1 MAYLRLWNIF
11 FEGNVE
17 HSVITEFNSLK
28 DKNSLKTSS
37 YLARLVK
44 KGIIKEFSFNDS
56 RLMVM

>member
-1 MAYLRLWNIF
+1 MF

-44 KGIIKEFSFNDS
+44 KDIIKEFSFNDS